1 MAAEILGSRWTIPVL
16 RELLCGSKRF
26 NELRKGVPR
35 MSPALLSQR
44 LRDLEHAGIVTRE
57 QNASGGPQYRL
68 TEAGEDLRGVVEG
81 IGGWGQRWI
90 DAEISLRNLDAS
102 LLMWDM
108 RRRID
113 PKPIPMQRAVIQFL
127 YPEQTR
133 ARQRWWLIIDNGTA
147 DLCSV
152 DPGFDVDLYVRSD
165 LRTMTQIWMGLTTVA
180 TEESAG
186 RLILSYFDR
195 ERAAGFPSSSRYSTV
210 RSRCGPG
217 VPPQTQVRRG
227 PQPVE
232 LSRRFAVV
240 ASSGFGASRPF
251 HRVPAKVP

>member
-1 MAAEILGSRWTIPVL
+1 MLGQTGYGQFCPVAMAAEILGSRWTIPVL

-57 QNASGGPQYRL
+57 QNASGGPRYCL

-133 ARQRWWLIIDNGTA
+133 TRQRWWLIVDNGTA

-180 TEESAG
+180 AEESAG
-186 RLILSYFDR
+186 RLILTGNPTLR
-195 ERAAGFPSSSRYSTV
+195 RTAQQWLGFSI
-210 RSRCGPG
+210 
-217 VPPQTQVRRG
+217 
-227 PQPVE
+227 
-232 LSRRFAVV
+232 FAVHEKKRV
-240 ASSGFGASRPF
+240 ANVAM
-251 HRVPAKVP
+251 RVA

>member
-1 MAAEILGSRWTIPVL
+1 MLRQTGYGQFCPVAMAAEILGSRWTLPVL

-44 LRDLEHAGIVTRE
+44 LRELENAGIVQRE
-57 QNASGGPQYRL
+57 QKPAGGFEYHL
-68 TEAGEDLRGVVEG
+68 TEAGEDLRGVVES

-90 DAEISLRNLDAS
+90 DADISLRNLDAS

-133 ARQRWWLIIDNGTA
+133 TRQRWWLIIDNGTA
-147 DLCSV
+147 DLCSI
-152 DPGFDVDLYVRSD
+152 DPGFDVDLYVSSD
-165 LRTMTQIWMGLTTVA
+165 LRTMTQVWMGLTTVA
-180 TEESAG
+180 AEERAG
-186 RLILSYFDR
+186 NLILTGDPVLKR
-195 ERAAGFPSSSRYSTV
+195 TAQLWLGFSIFA
-210 RSRCGPG
+210 
-217 VPPQTQVRRG
+217 PQEKNRG
-227 PQPVE
+227 ANIAMRGAQE
-232 LSRRFAVV
+232 KSLGAV
-240 ASSGFGASRPF
+240 S
-251 HRVPAKVP
+251 

>member
-1 MAAEILGSRWTIPVL
+1 MPGQTGYGQFCPVAMAAEILGSRWTIPVL
-16 RELLCGSKRF
+16 RELLSGSKRF

-44 LRDLEHAGIVTRE
+44 LRDLEHAGIVRRE
-57 QNASGGPQYRL
+57 QNSAGGPEYRL
-68 TEAGEDLRGVVEG
+68 TEAGEDLRGVVES

-113 PKPIPMQRAVIQFL
+113 AKPIPMQRAVIQFL

-133 ARQRWWLIIDNGTA
+133 TRQRWWLIVENGTA

-152 DPGFDVDLYVRSD
+152 DPGFDVDLYVSSD
-165 LRTMTQIWMGLTTVA
+165 LRTMTQVWMGLSTVA
-180 TEESAG
+180 AEERAG
-186 RLILSYFDR
+186 KLILTGNPVLKR
-195 ERAAGFPSSSRYSTV
+195 TAQQWLGFSI
-210 RSRCGPG
+210 
-217 VPPQTQVRRG
+217 
-227 PQPVE
+227 
-232 LSRRFAVV
+232 FAVQEKNRDANIAIRV
-240 ASSGFGASRPF
+240 A
-251 HRVPAKVP
+251 

>member
-44 LRDLEHAGIVTRE
+44 LRDLEDAGIVRRE
-57 QNASGGPQYRL
+57 QNSRSGSEYRL
-68 TEAGEDLRGVVEG
+68 TEAGEDLRGVVES

-133 ARQRWWLIIDNGTA
+133 SRQRWWLIIDHGTA
-147 DLCSV
+147 DLCAV
-152 DPGFDVDLYVRSD
+152 DPGFDVDLYIRSD
-165 LRTMTQIWMGLTTVA
+165 LRTMTRVWMGLTTVVA
-180 TEESAG
+180 EESAG
-186 RLILSYFDR
+186 TLILIGDPGLKRTAQQWLGFSIF
-195 ERAAGFPSSSRYSTV
+195 AA
-210 RSRCGPG
+210 
-217 VPPQTQVRRG
+217 QQKN
-227 PQPVE
+227 Q
-232 LSRRFAVV
+232 AANV
-240 ASSGFGASRPF
+240 AMRLD
-251 HRVPAKVP
+251 

>member
-1 MAAEILGSRWTIPVL
+1 MPGQTGYGQFCPVAMAAEILGARWTIPVL
-16 RELLCGSKRF
+16 RELLCGSKHF

-44 LRDLEHAGIVTRE
+44 LRDLEAAGVVRRE
-57 QNASGGPQYRL
+57 QNSAGGSEYRL
-68 TEAGEDLRGVVEG
+68 TTAGEDLRGVVEG

-113 PKPIPMQRAVIQFL
+113 PKPMPMQRAVIQFL

-133 ARQRWWLIIDNGTA
+133 TRQRWWLIVDNGTA
-147 DLCSV
+147 DLCAV

-165 LRTMTQIWMGLTTVA
+165 LRTMTRVWMGLTTVTA
-180 TEESAG
+180 EESAG
-186 RLILSYFDR
+186 TLILVGNASLKRTAQKWLGFSIFAAQEKNHDANVAMWIGSFD
-195 ERAAGFPSSSRYSTV
+195 
-210 RSRCGPG
+210 
-217 VPPQTQVRRG
+217 
-227 PQPVE
+227 
-232 LSRRFAVV
+232 
-240 ASSGFGASRPF
+240 
-251 HRVPAKVP
+251 HDN

>member
-1 MAAEILGSRWTIPVL
+1 MPGQTGYGQFCPVAMAAEILGSRWTLPVL

-44 LRDLEHAGIVTRE
+44 LRELEHTGIVLRGH
-57 QNASGGPQYRL
+57 NATGGPEYRL
-68 TEAGEDLRGVVEG
+68 TEAGEDLRGVVES

-90 DAEISLRNLDAS
+90 DAEVSLRNLDAS

-113 PKPIPMQRAVIQFL
+113 PKPIPMRREVIQFL

-133 ARQRWWLIIDNGTA
+133 TRQRWWLIIDNGTA

-152 DPGFDVDLYVRSD
+152 DPGFDVDLYIRSD
-165 LRTMTQIWMGLTTVA
+165 LRTMTRVWMGLTTVA
-180 TEESAG
+180 AEERAES
-186 RLILSYFDR
+186 LILTGDTVLKR
-195 ERAAGFPSSSRYSTV
+195 TAQQWLGFSI
-210 RSRCGPG
+210 
-217 VPPQTQVRRG
+217 
-227 PQPVE
+227 
-232 LSRRFAVV
+232 FAVQDKNRD
-240 ASSGFGASRPF
+240 ANIAMR
-251 HRVPAKVP
+251 RA

>member
-1 MAAEILGSRWTIPVL
+1 MPGQTGYGQFCPVAMAAEILGSRWTILVL

-44 LRDLEHAGIVTRE
+44 LRELEHSGIVRRE
-57 QNASGGPQYRL
+57 QGSSGGPEYRL

-127 YPEQTR
+127 YPELART
-133 ARQRWWLIIDNGTA
+133 RQRWWLIVDNGTT

-152 DPGFDVDLYVRSD
+152 DPGFDVDLYVSCD
-165 LRTMTQIWMGLTTVA
+165 LRTMTQVWMGLSTIA
-180 TEESAG
+180 AEERTG
-186 RLILSYFDR
+186 KLILTGNPILKR
-195 ERAAGFPSSSRYSTV
+195 TAQQWLGFSIS
-210 RSRCGPG
+210 
-217 VPPQTQVRRG
+217 
-227 PQPVE
+227 
-232 LSRRFAVV
+232 AVQEKNRDANIAMRV
-240 ASSGFGASRPF
+240 A
-251 HRVPAKVP
+251 

>member
-1 MAAEILGSRWTIPVL
+1 MPGQTGYGQFCPVAMAAEILGSRWTIPVL
-16 RELLCGSKRF
+16 HELLCGSKRF

-44 LRDLEHAGIVTRE
+44 LRDLEHAGIVRRE
-57 QNASGGPQYRL
+57 QNSAGAPEYRL
-68 TEAGEDLRGVVEG
+68 TEAGEDLRGVVES

-133 ARQRWWLIIDNGTA
+133 TRQRWWLIVGY
-147 DLCSV
+147 
-152 DPGFDVDLYVRSD
+152 G
-165 LRTMTQIWMGLTTVA
+165 
-180 TEESAG
+180 
-186 RLILSYFDR
+186 SYCP
-195 ERAAGFPSSSRYSTV
+195 PS
-210 RSRCGPG
+210 
-217 VPPQTQVRRG
+217 
-227 PQPVE
+227 
-232 LSRRFAVV
+232 
-240 ASSGFGASRPF
+240 
-251 HRVPAKVP
+251 

>member
-16 RELLCGSKRF
+16 RELLCGSRRF

-44 LRDLEHAGIVTRE
+44 LRDLEQAGIVRRE
-57 QNASGGPQYRL
+57 QNPAGGSEYRL

-81 IGGWGQRWI
+81 IGGWGQRWV

-113 PKPIPMQRAVIQFL
+113 PKPIPMPRAVIQFL

-133 ARQRWWLIIDNGTA
+133 TRQRWWLIIDNGTT
-147 DLCSV
+147 DLCAV
-152 DPGFDVDLYVRSD
+152 DPGFDVDLYIRCD
-165 LRTMTQIWMGLTTVA
+165 LRTMTRVWMGLTTVVA
-180 TEESAG
+180 EESAG
-186 RLILSYFDR
+186 TLTLVGNPSLKRTAQQWLGFSIF
-195 ERAAGFPSSSRYSTV
+195 AGHEKNRD
-210 RSRCGPG
+210 
-217 VPPQTQVRRG
+217 
-227 PQPVE
+227 
-232 LSRRFAVV
+232 AHV
-240 ASSGFGASRPF
+240 AM
-251 HRVPAKVP
+251 RVA

>member
-1 MAAEILGSRWTIPVL
+1 MLGQTGYGQFCPVAMAAEILGSRWTIPVL

-127 YPEQTR
+127 YP
-133 ARQRWWLIIDNGTA
+133 DNGTA

-180 TEESAG
+180 AEESAG
-186 RLILSYFDR
+186 RLILTGNPILKST
-195 ERAAGFPSSSRYSTV
+195 AQQWLGFSI
-210 RSRCGPG
+210 
-217 VPPQTQVRRG
+217 
-227 PQPVE
+227 
-232 LSRRFAVV
+232 FAVQQKNRGANV
-240 ASSGFGASRPF
+240 AMRI
-251 HRVPAKVP
+251 V

>member
-1 MAAEILGSRWTIPVL
+1 MPGQTGYGQFCPVAMAAEILGSRWTIPVL

-44 LRDLEHAGIVTRE
+44 LRDLEHAGIVQRAQTE
-57 QNASGGPQYRL
+57 AGGPEYRL
-68 TEAGEDLRGVVEG
+68 TEAGEDLRGVVES

-90 DAEISLRNLDAS
+90 DAEVSLRNLDAS

-113 PKPIPMQRAVIQFL
+113 PKPIPMPRAVIQFL

-133 ARQRWWLIIDNGTA
+133 TRQRWWLIIDNGAA

-165 LRTMTQIWMGLTTVA
+165 LRTMTQIWMGLA
-180 TEESAG
+180 TIAAEERAG
-186 RLILSYFDR
+186 NLILTGDSR
-195 ERAAGFPSSSRYSTV
+195 LKRTAQQWLGFSI
-210 RSRCGPG
+210 
-217 VPPQTQVRRG
+217 
-227 PQPVE
+227 
-232 LSRRFAVV
+232 FAVQEKSGGANIAMRV
-240 ASSGFGASRPF
+240 A
-251 HRVPAKVP
+251 

>member
-1 MAAEILGSRWTIPVL
+1 MPGPTGYGQFCPVAMAAEILGSRWTIPVL
-16 RELLCGSKRF
+16 RELLCGSRRF

-44 LRDLEHAGIVTRE
+44 LRDLEHAGIVRRE
-57 QNASGGPQYRL
+57 KNPSGGPEYCL
-68 TEAGEDLRGVVEG
+68 TQAGEDLRGVVES

-133 ARQRWWLIIDNGTA
+133 TRQRWWLIVDNGTA
-147 DLCSV
+147 DLCAV

-165 LRTMTQIWMGLTTVA
+165 LQTMTKIWMGLTTVA
-180 TEESAG
+180 AEERAET
-186 RLILSYFDR
+186 LILTGDSSLKRTAQQWLGLSIF
-195 ERAAGFPSSSRYSTV
+195 AGHPKNK
-210 RSRCGPG
+210 
-217 VPPQTQVRRG
+217 
-227 PQPVE
+227 
-232 LSRRFAVV
+232 
-240 ASSGFGASRPF
+240 GASIALRL
-251 HRVPAKVP
+251 A